1 MRVLILGHRG
11 MLGSMVQRFFAYKGI
26 EIETVQ
32 FRFPSKEFQDHIR
45 NSRSSFLINCI
56 GAIPQKTST
65 FSSNVDL
72 PRFLLKNYSG
82 RIIHPGT
89 DCEID
94 SDEYGLSKKAATDLI
109 LSYPQ
114 PNTKIIQTSI
124 IGPELSSHK
133 SLFDWFLLREK
144 ETAILGYTNQ
154 FWNGVT
160 TLEWA
165 KVAYSFIENWESF
178 KRKTVIGSDCI
189 SKFELLTLI
198 EDTFQTGQTI
208 SPHSIENELNKC
220 LSLDIKK
227 SPIREQLIELKKFMT
242 K

>member
-1 MRVLILGHRG
+1 MSVLILGHRG
-11 MLGSMVQRFFAYKGI
+11 MLGSMVQRFFAYRGV
-26 EIETVQ
+26 EIETME
-32 FRFPSKEFQDHIR
+32 FRFPSEEFQDHIR

-72 PRFLLKNYSG
+72 PRFLLNNYSG

-124 IGPELSSHK
+124 IGPE
-133 SLFDWFLLREK
+133 
-144 ETAILGYTNQ
+144 
-154 FWNGVT
+154 
-160 TLEWA
+160 
-165 KVAYSFIENWESF
+165 
-178 KRKTVIGSDCI
+178 
-189 SKFELLTLI
+189 
-198 EDTFQTGQTI
+198 
-208 SPHSIENELNKC
+208 
-220 LSLDIKK
+220 
-227 SPIREQLIELKKFMT
+227 
-242 K
+242 